1 MIKLPEGIDW
11 EPVPVEKRYRSV
23 SRALMSRIN
32 TIYEGLYGRFGEAG
46 LDLIREVSRQYG
58 EEIAA
63 RSKKY
68 VHNGSA
74 KELGLLLIRIFENI
88 NSEGEV
94 TEFSDDRVVI
104 ELPECPYPFTNPEIC
119 AAHTTMEE
127 TVVEL
132 LGENLGYAI
141 PRSRPKGDPVCAH
154 LVYRKR

>member
-1 MIKLPEGIDW
+1 MIRLPEGISW
-11 EPVPVEKRYRSV
+11 EPVPLEKRYRSV
-23 SRALMSRIN
+23 TRALMSRIN
-32 TIYEGLYGRFGEAG
+32 TIYEGVHDRFGEAG
-46 LDLIREVSRQYG
+46 LDLIREVSRRYG

-68 VHNGSA
+68 VQSGSCR
-74 KELGLLLIRIFENI
+74 ELGLLLIRIFENI
-88 NSEGEV
+88 GSDGEV

-104 ELPECPYPFTNPEIC
+104 ELPECPYPFTSPEVC

-132 LGENLGYAI
+132 LGNDLGYAI

-154 LVYRKR
+154 LIYRKR